1 MATIRDIVQAFGQRD
16 GVDTVVVLG
25 RDGLPI
31 DSASRNALDIEGVAA
46 LVPSLVGA
54 CNRLG
59 EAGTRGEF
67 QAGVVEFGNG
77 FIIVSS
83 VSVDALLALFVQAHA
98 DVGGL
103 LYELRR
109 YRSEIAA
116 LL

>member
-1 MATIRDIVQAFGQRD
+1 MTSIRDIVQAFGQRD

-31 DSASRNALDIEGVAA
+31 DSASRDAMDIEGVAA

-54 CNRLG
+54 CTRLSQ
-59 EAGTRGEF
+59 AGARGEF
-67 QAGVVEFGNG
+67 KAAVVEFGNG
-77 FIIVSS
+77 FILVSALNT
-83 VSVDALLALFVQAHA
+83 DALLALFVQSHA

-109 YRSEIAA
+109 YRSAIAA
-116 LL
+116 LF